1 MNISKSLAV
10 NLSALIGSLIWG
22 PTIQAQNKPKLV
34 IGIVVDQMRYD
45 YLYKYAEDYGAEG
58 FKKLLSDGYTYH
70 NASYNYVPTYTGPGH
85 ASIYSGTTP
94 ARHAIIANDWIDPQN
109 GTSFYCTQDAQVNTI
124 GSETEAVGKM
134 SPRLMKASTVGDELR
149 MASNKRSK
157 VFGIAL
163 KDRAAIL
170 PAGHSANAAFW
181 FDGTSGNFVSSSF
194 YLKKLPS
201 WLEAFNKKQPAL
213 KYLNQKWQLLRDS
226 THYDES
232 LPDNNPYEGS
242 FEGHPKPVFPYDL
255 KALMPLNGG
264 QNLIRTTPF
273 GNSLTMDLA
282 KELILNEQLGKDEF
296 TDLLCISLSA
306 PDYIGHKFG
315 PDAREVQDC
324 YLRLDQDIADFMRFT
339 QEKIGNESVLFFL
352 TADHGG
358 ALVPAYL
365 MDQRFPGGYMDY
377 APMIDSVNH
386 WLKNKFNLTDALRG
400 IHNEQLYLNLQKIEA
415 AGYTLETIENF
426 IAEKLNY
433 WPGVQHVFTAT
444 AMRREEYRNEP
455 ASLLQKGYHPQ
466 RSGNILL
473 ALQPNWMEYS
483 RTGTTHGSA
492 WSYDTRIPLL
502 WYGWNIASGE
512 SSEAVFIDDIAPS
525 ISHVLH
531 IPFPNARSGNLLNL
545 PLKK

>member
-1 MNISKSLAV
+1 MKSQKALIV
-10 NLSALIGSLIWG
+10 NLATTLCAFLWVS
-22 PTIQAQNKPKLV
+22 TTHAQNKPKLV

-45 YLYKYAEDYGAEG
+45 YLYKYSGDYGAEG
-58 FKKLLSDGYTYH
+58 FKKLLNEGFAYH

-85 ASIYSGTTP
+85 ASIYTGTTP
-94 ARHAIIANDWIDPQN
+94 ARHGIVANDWVDPQD
-109 GTSFYCTQDAQVNTI
+109 GTAYYCTQDAQAKTV

-149 MASNKRSK
+149 IASNKRSK

-181 FDGTSGNFVSSSF
+181 FDGSSGHFVSSSF
-194 YLKKLPS
+194 YLKKLPA

-226 THYDES
+226 STYDES
-232 LPDNNPYEGS
+232 LPDNNPYEGG
-242 FEGHPKPVFPYDL
+242 FEGHPKPIFPYDL

-273 GNSLTMDLA
+273 GNTLTLDLA
-282 KELILNEQLGKDEF
+282 KELIVNEQLGKDEF
-296 TDLLCISLSA
+296 TDMLCISLSA

-315 PDAREVQDC
+315 PDAREIQDC
-324 YLRLDQDIADFMRFT
+324 YLRLDLDLADFVRFT
-339 QEKIGNESVLFFL
+339 QEKLGNESVLFFL

-358 ALVPAYL
+358 AIVPAYL

-377 APMIDSVNH
+377 TPMIDSVNQ
-386 WLKNKFNLTDALRG
+386 WLSKKYKLNDALRG

-415 AGYTLETIENF
+415 AGYSMESIENF
-426 IAEKLNY
+426 IAEKLVY
-433 WPGVQHVFTAT
+433 WPGVQQVFTAS
-444 AMRREEYRNEP
+444 AMRKEEYQHEL
-455 ASLLQKGYHPQ
+455 ASLIQKGFHPQ
-466 RSGNILL
+466 RSGNVIL

-492 WSYDTRIPLL
+492 WSYDTRVPLL
-502 WYGWNIASGE
+502 WYGWNIAPGE
-512 SSEAVFIDDIAPS
+512 SVEPVFIDEIAPS
-525 ISHVLH
+525 ISHILR
-531 IPFPNARSGNLLNL
+531 IPFSNARSGNPLNI

>member
-1 MNISKSLAV
+1 MKSQKALIV
-10 NLSALIGSLIWG
+10 NLATTLCAFLWVS
-22 PTIQAQNKPKLV
+22 TTHAQNKPKLV

-45 YLYKYAEDYGAEG
+45 YLYKYSGDYGAEG
-58 FKKLLSDGYTYH
+58 FKKLLNEGFAYH

-85 ASIYSGTTP
+85 ASIYTGTTP
-94 ARHAIIANDWIDPQN
+94 ARHGIVANDWVDPQD
-109 GTSFYCTQDAQVNTI
+109 GTAYYCTQDAQAKTV

-149 MASNKRSK
+149 IASNKRSK

-181 FDGTSGNFVSSSF
+181 FDGSSGHFVSSSF
-194 YLKKLPS
+194 YLKKLPA

-226 THYDES
+226 STYDES
-232 LPDNNPYEGS
+232 LPDNNPYEGG
-242 FEGHPKPVFPYDL
+242 FEGHPKPIFPYDL

-273 GNSLTMDLA
+273 GNTLTLDLA
-282 KELILNEQLGKDEF
+282 KELIVNEQLGKDEF
-296 TDLLCISLSA
+296 TDMLCISLSA

-315 PDAREVQDC
+315 PDAREIQDC
-324 YLRLDQDIADFMRFT
+324 YLRLDLDLADFVRFT
-339 QEKIGNESVLFFL
+339 QEKLGNESVLFFL

-358 ALVPAYL
+358 AIVPAYL

-377 APMIDSVNH
+377 TPMIDSVNQ
-386 WLKNKFNLTDALRG
+386 WLSKKYKLNDALRG

-415 AGYTLETIENF
+415 AGYSMESIENF
-426 IAEKLNY
+426 IAEKLVY
-433 WPGVQHVFTAT
+433 WPGVQQVFTAS
-444 AMRREEYRNEP
+444 AMRKEEYHHEL
-455 ASLLQKGYHPQ
+455 ASLIQKGFHPQ
-466 RSGNILL
+466 RSGNVIL

-492 WSYDTRIPLL
+492 WSYDTRVPLL
-502 WYGWNIASGE
+502 WYGWNIAPGE
-512 SSEAVFIDDIAPS
+512 SVEPVFIDEIAPS
-525 ISHVLH
+525 ISHILR
-531 IPFPNARSGNLLNL
+531 IPFSNARSGNPLNI